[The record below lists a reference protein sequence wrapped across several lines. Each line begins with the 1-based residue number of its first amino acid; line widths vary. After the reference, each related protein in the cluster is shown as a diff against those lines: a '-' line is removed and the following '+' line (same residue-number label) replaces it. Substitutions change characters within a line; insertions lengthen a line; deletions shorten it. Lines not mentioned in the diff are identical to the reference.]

1 MLIVSCVC
9 RDSDE
14 ESASMMKTVGIEG
27 IKKYAHAHVCVC
39 GCILLHLSTH
49 THHDTVSTAT
59 GDSTCAQSTF
69 FQLLSLH

>member
-27 IKKYAHAHVCVC
+27 IKKYAHAHVLC
-39 GCILLHLSTH
+39 LWLH
-49 THHDTVSTAT
+49 TAT
-59 GDSTCAQSTF
+59 P
-69 FQLLSLH
+69 